1 MVAPTGDCAGELEAV
16 DDELDDEKKEDEEE
30 FESEL
35 VPGVNSSNSSLA
47 AADED
52 VSRGGV
58 LGDRFDDDAVAECTK
73 WII

>member
-1 MVAPTGDCAGELEAV
+1 LEAV
-16 DDELDDEKKEDEEE
+16 DDELDDEEKNDDEDE

-47 AADED
+47 TADED

-73 WII
+73 